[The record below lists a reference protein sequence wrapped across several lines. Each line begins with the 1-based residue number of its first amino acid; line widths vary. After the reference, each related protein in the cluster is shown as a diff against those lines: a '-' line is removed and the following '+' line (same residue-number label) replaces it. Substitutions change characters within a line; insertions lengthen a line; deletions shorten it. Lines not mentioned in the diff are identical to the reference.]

1 MGKKFIIKGDRM
13 KVLVTG
19 ATGFVGKRI
28 VKQLVENGD
37 EVIILTRNIAKAAL
51 TLGSQCKYYHW
62 PNTLEKPPVEAFN
75 GVEGIIHLMGEG
87 IADKRW
93 DEAQKQKIY
102 ESRIVTTQKLMEVIK
117 DLPVKPKAFI
127 STSAVGVYGDR
138 QDEEISEESSVGS
151 DYLAG
156 VCKDWESEANVA
168 STYGIRVAIIRTG
181 VVLGRNGG
189 ALKKM
194 LPIFKLG
201 GGGPVGNG
209 RQYMSWIHIDDLA
222 SMYVE
227 ALKNDTIKGPFNGT
241 APYPATS
248 KEFAI
253 VLGKTLHRPAF
264 APAPAFVIK
273 LAFGEMSDVLLK
285 GQKVLPVKFKE
296 KKFRYRYPTLEM
308 ALKETAF

>member
-1 MGKKFIIKGDRM
+1 MR
-13 KVLVTG
+13 VLVTG
-19 ATGFVGKRI
+19 ATGFVGKR
-28 VKQLVENGD
+28 VVEQLLDNGM
-37 EVIILTRNIAKAAL
+37 EVVVVTRNIAKAAL
-51 TLGSQCKYYHW
+51 SLGSKCKYYQW
-62 PNTLEKPPVEAFN
+62 LNTLEKPPVEAFN
-75 GVEGIIHLMGEG
+75 GVDGIINLMGEG

-102 ESRIVTTQKLMEVIK
+102 ESRIVSTQKLLDVIK
-117 DLPVKPKAFI
+117 ELPVKPKVMV

-138 QDEEISEESSVGS
+138 QDEEISEESAVGN
-151 DYLAG
+151 DFLAG
-156 VCKDWESEANVA
+156 VCKDWEREANKA
-168 STYGIRVAIIRTG
+168 TELGMRVAIIRTG
-181 VVLGRNGG
+181 VVLGRGGG

-201 GGGPVGNG
+201 AGGPVGSG
-209 RQYMSWIHIDDLA
+209 QQYMSWIHVDDLA

-227 ALKNDTIKGPFNGT
+227 ALKNDTIKGPLNGT

-248 KEFAI
+248 KDFAKI
-253 VLGKTLHRPAF
+253 LGKTLHRPAF
-264 APAPAFVIK
+264 APAPAFAIK

-285 GQKVLPVKFKE
+285 GQKVLPLKFKE